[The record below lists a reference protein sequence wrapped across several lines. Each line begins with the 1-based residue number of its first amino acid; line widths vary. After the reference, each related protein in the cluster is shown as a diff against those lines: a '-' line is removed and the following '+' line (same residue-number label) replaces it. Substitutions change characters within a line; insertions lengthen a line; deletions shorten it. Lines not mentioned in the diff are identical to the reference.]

1 MRRCIRD
8 SDDARIVL
16 AMTFKMGGFT
26 IRVDWVM
33 LIGREPFETCDL
45 GSAPLATKV
54 WMGFGLFLFSKLNRK
69 SKFADL
75 AVTKNLSNSET
86 LQVKYK
92 IAILDLSFCL
102 ENPKI
107 QSQSPLKSFFSDD
120 TELLKL
126 PHYRISQTI
135 AQSTRLNE

>member
-1 MRRCIRD
+1 MRD

-54 WMGFGLFLFSKLNRK
+54 WMGFGFLFSILNR
-69 SKFADL
+69 
-75 AVTKNLSNSET
+75 
-86 LQVKYK
+86 Q
-92 IAILDLSFCL
+92 LDYQSRGLSFD
-102 ENPKI
+102 
-107 QSQSPLKSFFSDD
+107 LKYM
-120 TELLKL
+120 E
-126 PHYRISQTI
+126 I
-135 AQSTRLNE
+135 

>member
-33 LIGREPFETCDL
+33 LIGREPFETCNL
-45 GSAPLATKV
+45 GSVSLASKV
-54 WMGFGLFLFSKLNRK
+54 WICFGFFDFLNYSDMSRQ

-75 AVTKNLSNSET
+75 
-86 LQVKYK
+86 
-92 IAILDLSFCL
+92 DL
-102 ENPKI
+102 
-107 QSQSPLKSFFSDD
+107 
-120 TELLKL
+120 T
-126 PHYRISQTI
+126 
-135 AQSTRLNE
+135 

>member
-1 MRRCIRD
+1 MRD

-75 AVTKNLSNSET
+75 AVTKNLSKFNAFGYNFLT
-86 LQVKYK
+86 LNKVFKFGN
-92 IAILDLSFCL
+92 IA
-102 ENPKI
+102 
-107 QSQSPLKSFFSDD
+107 SQ
-120 TELLKL
+120 
-126 PHYRISQTI
+126 I
-135 AQSTRLNE
+135 